1 MSQITP
7 KLSTP
12 LNTEEFQ
19 AVIKNGVIEI
29 PRRYLRNLS
38 NRVWVIL
45 LIEQTPETTA
55 NFIDQ
60 LIAQSVRVQGFR
72 PLTREEIYAR

>member
-19 AVIKNGVIEI
+19 AVIKNGVIEV

-38 NRVWVIL
+38 NCVRVIL
-45 LIEQTPETTA
+45 LIEQMPGTTA

>member
-1 MSQITP
+1 MQAI
-7 KLSTP
+7 
-12 LNTEEFQ
+12 EFQ
-19 AVIKNGVIEI
+19 AVIKNGVIEV

-38 NRVWVIL
+38 NRVRVIL
-45 LIEQTPETTA
+45 LIEQMPETTA